1 MHERTIRRWDGKNGT
16 MYKIEIT
23 LDGGTVHEENCKHAD
38 AVETLR
44 DEFGITDAEAVVY
57 NASQSSRAYEF

>member
-1 MHERTIRRWDGKNGT
+1 MDTRTIRRWDGKNGT
-16 MYKIEIT
+16 IFEIEIT
-23 LDGGTVHEENCKHAD
+23 QDGKTVFAENCKHAG

-44 DEFGITDAEAVVY
+44 DEFGVTDAEAVVY